1 MNCLSSQTVQSDEFL
16 YTGFCCNLFFVF
28 FFSYDFAQIIQISS
42 IYIQVIMYFYVL
54 GHCWFKSIS
63 FADDSKEFFCL
74 KILVLFVLKALKLS
88 SYFDLP
94 TTNDEV
100 IRSSDIYRQTFNI
113 VAPLCHLQNTYFL
126 LVN

>member
-1 MNCLSSQTVQSDEFL
+1 
-16 YTGFCCNLFFVF
+16 
-28 FFSYDFAQIIQISS
+28 
-42 IYIQVIMYFYVL
+42 MYFYVL

-63 FADDSKEFFCL
+63 FPDDSKEFFCL

-113 VAPLCHLQNTYFL
+113 VALLCHLQNTYFL
-126 LVN
+126 LVNKYTQADRYHRLISAYGMIFSSL